1 MTKLLNGK
9 VVSTELLSRDTYN
22 AMTRIVRRGTQEV
35 KNSNNEQEKTEE
47 VATPTVEEPK
57 EEETQSIPEETKPE
71 EEILETPAA

>member
-35 KNSNNEQEKTEE
+35 KNSNNVQEKTEE
-47 VATPTVEEPK
+47 VVTPPVEEPK
-57 EEETQSIPEETKPE
+57 EEENQNIPEETKPE
-71 EEILETPAA
+71 EEIVETPAA